1 MWKKV
6 LFVGIAIVI
15 GIGVFFLGYRS
26 NYVNHIYKL
35 VGDAIDESRYSDVA
49 KVFGGCFD
57 TESIIKDNSDD
68 YDIVIY
74 PGTTLTDSVNYGEEE
89 NYYHYRKAYYFYIF
103 KMKFTTAASST
114 GTQKTGFRFYS
125 DSESYNFYFTVNSD
139 TNSSYY
145 VSNPSNLEEV
155 LLNSEH
161 MSLTSGDIKF
171 VNLTLSDD
179 QINMIETKLGGKIN
193 KMAIL
198 DSLGDEVDS
207 FPISLN
213 FEEAFFKDADEFI
226 TAFDKQVNDNKP
238 DDYDEIES
246 NWEALIKSDDNTYT
260 NHYSDDILSPKSL
273 IWRTVGILALYS
285 VVMVLFFILIFHFKS
300 IKRIFSRENYKDYGS
315 RRQTTYVNGKE
326 QSNKDKNV
334 IDAKPNK
341 EKKSSKN
348 TKKPTN
354 DEALKEEPVEEIKE
368 TKNEGD
374 HNE

>member
-1 MWKKV
+1 
-6 LFVGIAIVI
+6 
-15 GIGVFFLGYRS
+15 
-26 NYVNHIYKL
+26 
-35 VGDAIDESRYSDVA
+35 D
-49 KVFGGCFD
+49 
-57 TESIIKDNSDD
+57 
-68 YDIVIY
+68 
-74 PGTTLTDSVNYGEEE
+74 E

-145 VSNPSNLEEV
+145 VGNPSNLEEV

-161 MSLTSGDIKF
+161 MNLTSGDIKF

-207 FPISLN
+207 FAISFN
-213 FEEAFFKDADEFI
+213 FEESFFKDADEFI

-238 DDYDEIES
+238 DNYDEIEA
-246 NWEALIKSDDNTYT
+246 NWDELINSEENTYT
-260 NHYSDDILSPKSL
+260 NHFSDDVMSPKSL

-315 RRQTTYVNGKE
+315 RRQATYVNGK
-326 QSNKDKNV
+326 QQPAKDKNV

-341 EKKSSKN
+341 EKVASKN
-348 TKKPTN
+348 AKKPVN
-354 DEALKEEPVEEIKE
+354 EEALKEEPVEVEKE
-368 TKNEGD
+368 TETKDEGD

>member
-26 NYVNHIYKL
+26 NYVNHIYDL
-35 VGDAIDESRYSDVA
+35 VGNAIDESRYSDVV

-68 YDIVIY
+68 YDLVIY
-74 PGTTLTDSVNYGEEE
+74 PGTTLTDSVNYGEDE

-103 KMKFTTAASST
+103 KMRFTTAASST
-114 GTQKTGFRFYS
+114 GTQKTGLRFYS

-145 VSNPSNLEEV
+145 VSEPSNLEEV

-207 FPISLN
+207 VPI
-213 FEEAFFKDADEFI
+213 
-226 TAFDKQVNDNKP
+226 
-238 DDYDEIES
+238 
-246 NWEALIKSDDNTYT
+246 
-260 NHYSDDILSPKSL
+260 
-273 IWRTVGILALYS
+273 
-285 VVMVLFFILIFHFKS
+285 
-300 IKRIFSRENYKDYGS
+300 
-315 RRQTTYVNGKE
+315 
-326 QSNKDKNV
+326 
-334 IDAKPNK
+334 
-341 EKKSSKN
+341 
-348 TKKPTN
+348 
-354 DEALKEEPVEEIKE
+354 
-368 TKNEGD
+368 
-374 HNE
+374 